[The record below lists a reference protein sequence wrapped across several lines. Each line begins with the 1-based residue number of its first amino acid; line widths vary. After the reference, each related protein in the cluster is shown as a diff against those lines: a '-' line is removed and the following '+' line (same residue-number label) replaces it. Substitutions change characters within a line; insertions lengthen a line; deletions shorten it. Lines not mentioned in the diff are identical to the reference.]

1 VWDCFSGLHSY
12 EPRLLSWVQAVP
24 GTERLFLLLTF
35 SDAFLRRYSGHEV
48 VLFDDTE
55 FLYYWLPGAK
65 QNATGYVP
73 PGRYTLL
80 LHTRTEGRRLRLE
93 LWKSEDGG
101 FTTSGLELTSASSLP
116 GHTVLQPRS
125 LDYARY
131 FVPELEALVLAWLS
145 GYAQALHLGWVR
157 PSAEEA
163 ARLAAR
169 VEPCRALDPL
179 VRIRAG
185 ELLSRLGR
193 DG

>member
-1 VWDCFSGLHSY
+1 VWACFAGLHAY

-24 GTERLFLLLTF
+24 GTEGLYLLLTF

-48 VLFDDTE
+48 VLFNDTE

-65 QNATGYVP
+65 QNATGHVP

-93 LWKSEDGG
+93 LEKSEDGG
-101 FTTSGLELTSASSLP
+101 FTASGLALTSEPSLP
-116 GHTVLQPRS
+116 GHTALQPRS

-131 FVPELEALVLAWLS
+131 FVPELEALVLAWLT

-157 PSAEEA
+157 PSAAET
-163 ARLAAR
+163 ARLVAR
-169 VEPCRALDPL
+169 VEPCLALDPL

-185 ELLSRLGR
+185 ELLSRLNS
-193 DG
+193 